1 MNEKEKDSD
10 TRIYALDGLRG
21 LAALA
26 VVAYHYTG
34 GTLRQLLPG
43 AQFVTLF
50 FILSGLVLSIVPLR
64 VGIDTYNWPR
74 YQLRRIAR
82 LAIPTCTAIGICCIV
97 STIAMHM
104 GWKAEEYANA
114 FSTSSPSAWLHNLLT
129 QLDMLSMT
137 TAGTRVDGSTLAM
150 VDLPSWSMC
159 WELLFSLALPV
170 YVIIATDMR
179 FVAPIALACVLL
191 SEWTQWPPLR
201 HMAMFALG
209 VALAKRLTDNGRETM
224 RDVVAVP
231 LALCGIVL
239 VCQSGFGLPKRFRF
253 AAWYCRP
260 TFGRVRMPDIGG
272 GRTYLQRGIRP
283 AFHATCPLAGAHFI
297 QPVSDPSSRPR
308 LDCAVHSRAGSI
320 APGGFVCIVPS
331 GSGGVLSCRGT
342 ACYQTVK
349 EAGKGEKGSLMYF
362 ACAWC
367 FRRNRRFA

>member
-64 VGIDTYNWPR
+64 VGIDTYNWSR

-114 FSTSSPSAWLHNLLT
+114 FSTSSPSVWLHNLLT

-137 TAGTRVDGSTLAM
+137 TAGTRVDGSTSAM

-159 WELLFSLALPV
+159 WGIAFQPRPARIRHHRHRHAIRGTHCARMRAVVGVDAVAAVASHGHVRAWRRVGETAYGQRARDDARRRCRTARPV
-170 YVIIATDMR
+170 
-179 FVAPIALACVLL
+179 
-191 SEWTQWPPLR
+191 W
-201 HMAMFALG
+201 H
-209 VALAKRLTDNGRETM
+209 RL
-224 RDVVAVP
+224 
-231 LALCGIVL
+231 
-239 VCQSGFGLPKRFRF
+239 GLPKRFRF

-320 APGGFVCIVPS
+320 APGGFVRIVPS

-349 EAGKGEKGSLMYF
+349 EAGKGEKGSLMYS

>member
-159 WELLFSLALPV
+159 WELLFQPRPARIRHHRHRHAIRGTHCARMRAVVGVDAVAAVASHGHVRAWRRVGETAYGQRARDDARRRCRTARPV
-170 YVIIATDMR
+170 
-179 FVAPIALACVLL
+179 
-191 SEWTQWPPLR
+191 W
-201 HMAMFALG
+201 H
-209 VALAKRLTDNGRETM
+209 RL
-224 RDVVAVP
+224 
-231 LALCGIVL
+231 
-239 VCQSGFGLPKRFRF
+239 GLPKRFRF

-260 TFGRVRMPDIGG
+260 TFSRVRMPDIGG

-297 QPVSDPSSRPR
+297 QPVSDHLPVR
-308 LDCAVHSRAGSI
+308 DW
-320 APGGFVCIVPS
+320 IVPYIPVQ
-331 GSGGVLSCRGT
+331 GLLRPVVLFALCLLAAEAFYLAVERPATRLSRRLGK
-342 ACYQTVK
+342 VK
-349 EAGKGEKGSLMYF
+349 REA
-362 ACAWC
+362 
-367 FRRNRRFA
+367 

>member
-1 MNEKEKDSD
+1 M
-10 TRIYALDGLRG
+10 R
-21 LAALA
+21 A
-26 VVAYHYTG
+26 VVGVDAVAAVASHG
-34 GTLRQLLPG
+34 HVR
-43 AQFVTLF
+43 AWR
-50 FILSGLVLSIVPLR
+50 R
-64 VGIDTYNWPR
+64 VGETAYGQRARDDA
-74 YQLRRIAR
+74 RRRCRTAR
-82 LAIPTCTAIGICCIV
+82 
-97 STIAMHM
+97 
-104 GWKAEEYANA
+104 
-114 FSTSSPSAWLHNLLT
+114 
-129 QLDMLSMT
+129 
-137 TAGTRVDGSTLAM
+137 
-150 VDLPSWSMC
+150 
-159 WELLFSLALPV
+159 PV
-170 YVIIATDMR
+170 
-179 FVAPIALACVLL
+179 
-191 SEWTQWPPLR
+191 W
-201 HMAMFALG
+201 H
-209 VALAKRLTDNGRETM
+209 RL
-224 RDVVAVP
+224 
-231 LALCGIVL
+231 
-239 VCQSGFGLPKRFRF
+239 GLPKRFRF

>member
-34 GTLRQLLPG
+34 GTLHQLLSG

-150 VDLPSWSMC
+150 ADLPSWSMC

-209 VALAKRLTDNGRETM
+209 VALAKRLTDNGLLPGIVVQPLAVCGCLILV
-224 RDVVAVP
+224 VVALTCNVVSDLLSTPPVRWLGRISFSLYLTHLPVRDWIVP
-231 LALCGIVL
+231 YIPVQGMLRPVVLFALCL
-239 VCQSGFGLPKRFRF
+239 L
-253 AAWYCRP
+253 AAEA
-260 TFGRVRMPDIGG
+260 F
-272 GRTYLQRGIRP
+272 YLAVERP
-283 AFHATCPLAGAHFI
+283 ATRL
-297 QPVSDPSSRPR
+297 SRK
-308 LDCAVHSRAGSI
+308 LGK
-320 APGGFVCIVPS
+320 
-331 GSGGVLSCRGT
+331 
-342 ACYQTVK
+342 VK
-349 EAGKGEKGSLMYF
+349 REA
-362 ACAWC
+362 
-367 FRRNRRFA
+367 

>member
-104 GWKAEEYANA
+104 GVESGRIRK
-114 FSTSSPSAWLHNLLT
+114 
-129 QLDMLSMT
+129 
-137 TAGTRVDGSTLAM
+137 RVQHILAI
-150 VDLPSWSMC
+150 
-159 WELLFSLALPV
+159 SLATQSAHPTRH
-170 YVIIATDMR
+170 AFNDHRRHQSGR
-179 FVAPIALACVLL
+179 FHI
-191 SEWTQWPPLR
+191 
-201 HMAMFALG
+201 G
-209 VALAKRLTDNGRETM
+209 NGRPAIMEHVLGIAFQPRPARIRHHRHRHAIRGTHCARMRAVVGVDAVAAVASHGHVRAWRRVGETAYGQRA
-224 RDVVAVP
+224 RDDARRRCRTARPVWHR
-231 LALCGIVL
+231 L
-239 VCQSGFGLPKRFRF
+239 GLPKRFRF

>member
-74 YQLRRIAR
+74 YQLRRIA
-82 LAIPTCTAIGICCIV
+82 
-97 STIAMHM
+97 
-104 GWKAEEYANA
+104 
-114 FSTSSPSAWLHNLLT
+114 
-129 QLDMLSMT
+129 
-137 TAGTRVDGSTLAM
+137 
-150 VDLPSWSMC
+150 
-159 WELLFSLALPV
+159 SLATQSAHPTRH
-170 YVIIATDMR
+170 AFNDHRRHQSGR
-179 FVAPIALACVLL
+179 FHI
-191 SEWTQWPPLR
+191 
-201 HMAMFALG
+201 G
-209 VALAKRLTDNGRETM
+209 NGRPAIMEHVLGIAFQPRPARIRHHRHRHAIRGTHCARMRAVVGVDAVAAVASHGHVRAWRRVGETAYGQRA
-224 RDVVAVP
+224 RDDARRRCRTARPVWHR
-231 LALCGIVL
+231 L
-239 VCQSGFGLPKRFRF
+239 GLPKRFRF

-283 AFHATCPLAGAHFI
+283 AFHATCPLAGVHFI

-331 GSGGVLSCRGT
+331 GGGGVLSCRGT

-349 EAGKGEKGSLMYF
+349 EAGKGEKGNLMYS
-362 ACAWC
+362 ACMVLRTESPVC
-367 FRRNRRFA
+367 MNGD

>member
-64 VGIDTYNWPR
+64 VGIHLHGDRNLLHR
-74 YQLRRIAR
+74 LHNRHAHGVESGRIR
-82 LAIPTCTAIGICCIV
+82 KRVQHILAI
-97 STIAMHM
+97 
-104 GWKAEEYANA
+104 
-114 FSTSSPSAWLHNLLT
+114 
-129 QLDMLSMT
+129 
-137 TAGTRVDGSTLAM
+137 
-150 VDLPSWSMC
+150 
-159 WELLFSLALPV
+159 SLATQSAHPTRH
-170 YVIIATDMR
+170 AFNDHRRHQSGR
-179 FVAPIALACVLL
+179 FHI
-191 SEWTQWPPLR
+191 
-201 HMAMFALG
+201 G
-209 VALAKRLTDNGRETM
+209 NGRPAIMEHVLGIAFQPRPARIRHHRHRHAIRGTHCARMRAVVGVDAVAAVASHGHVRAWRRVGETAYGQRA
-224 RDVVAVP
+224 RDDARRRCRTARPVWHR
-231 LALCGIVL
+231 L
-239 VCQSGFGLPKRFRF
+239 GLPKRFRF

-308 LDCAVHSRAGSI
+308 LDCAVHSRAG
-320 APGGFVCIVPS
+320 GWE
-331 GSGGVLSCRGT
+331 R
-342 ACYQTVK
+342 
-349 EAGKGEKGSLMYF
+349 
-362 ACAWC
+362 
-367 FRRNRRFA
+367 

>member
-179 FVAPIALACVLL
+179 FVAPIAARMRAVV
-191 SEWTQWPPLR
+191 
-201 HMAMFALG
+201 G
-209 VALAKRLTDNGRETM
+209 VDAVAAVASHGHVRAWRRVGETAYGQRARDDARRRCRTARPVWHRL
-224 RDVVAVP
+224 
-231 LALCGIVL
+231 
-239 VCQSGFGLPKRFRF
+239 GLPKRFRF

-331 GSGGVLSCRGT
+331 GGGGVLSCRGT

-349 EAGKGEKGSLMYF
+349 EAGKGEKGSLMYS
-362 ACAWC
+362 ACAWRC
-367 FRRNRRFA
+367 GRNRRFA

>member
-34 GTLRQLLPG
+34 GALRQLLPG

-64 VGIDTYNWPR
+64 VGIDTYNWSR

-82 LAIPTCTAIGICCIV
+82 LAIPTCTVIGICCIV

-239 VCQSGFGLPKRFRF
+239 VCQSGFGLLPGIV
-253 AAWYCRP
+253 AQPLAVCGCLILVVVAL
-260 TFGRVRMPDIGG
+260 TCNV
-272 GRTYLQRGIRP
+272 GIRP

-331 GSGGVLSCRGT
+331 GGGGVLSCRGT

-349 EAGKGEKGSLMYF
+349 EAGKGEKGSLMYS
-362 ACAWC
+362 ACAWRC
-367 FRRNRRFA
+367 GRNRRFA

>member
-239 VCQSGFGLPKRFRF
+239 VCQSGFGLLPGIV
-253 AAWYCRP
+253 AQPLA
-260 TFGRVRMPDIGG
+260 VRMPDIGG

>member
-1 MNEKEKDSD
+1 
-10 TRIYALDGLRG
+10 
-21 LAALA
+21 
-26 VVAYHYTG
+26 
-34 GTLRQLLPG
+34 
-43 AQFVTLF
+43 
-50 FILSGLVLSIVPLR
+50 
-64 VGIDTYNWPR
+64 
-74 YQLRRIAR
+74 
-82 LAIPTCTAIGICCIV
+82 
-97 STIAMHM
+97 
-104 GWKAEEYANA
+104 
-114 FSTSSPSAWLHNLLT
+114 
-129 QLDMLSMT
+129 MT
-137 TAGTRVDGSTLAM
+137 TAGTRVDGSILAM
-150 VDLPSWSMC
+150 ADLPSWSMC

-170 YVIIATDMR
+170 YVIVATDMR

-239 VCQSGFGLPKRFRF
+239 VCQSGFGLLLR
-253 AAWYCRP
+253 YCRP

-297 QPVSDPSSRPR
+297 QPVSDPSSSPR

-320 APGGFVCIVPS
+320 APGGFRFALCLLAA
-331 GSGGVLSCRGT
+331 GGVLSCRGT

-349 EAGKGEKGSLMYF
+349 EAGKGEKGSLMYS

-367 FRRNRRFA
+367 FRRNAGLHECRLSDRYTLPARTCSVCSGQGVASETDPAETCPATGKSVAITLEHGIHGSAYLPGVPSCARQIPSGSWSWAVVHSASLATDAPPRWLPKAT

>member
-64 VGIDTYNWPR
+64 VGIDTYNWSR
-74 YQLRRIAR
+74 YQLRRIRQTRHPHLHGNRDLLHRLHNRHAHGVESGR
-82 LAIPTCTAIGICCIV
+82 IRKRVQHILAI
-97 STIAMHM
+97 
-104 GWKAEEYANA
+104 
-114 FSTSSPSAWLHNLLT
+114 
-129 QLDMLSMT
+129 
-137 TAGTRVDGSTLAM
+137 
-150 VDLPSWSMC
+150 
-159 WELLFSLALPV
+159 SLAPQS
-170 YVIIATDMR
+170 AHPTRHAFNDHRRHQSGR
-179 FVAPIALACVLL
+179 FHI
-191 SEWTQWPPLR
+191 
-201 HMAMFALG
+201 G
-209 VALAKRLTDNGRETM
+209 NGRPAIMEHVLGTAFQPRPARIRHHRHRHAIRGTHCARMRAVVGVDAVAAVASHGHVRAWRRVGETAYGQRA
-224 RDVVAVP
+224 RDDARRRCRTARPVWHR
-231 LALCGIVL
+231 L
-239 VCQSGFGLPKRFRF
+239 GLPKRFRF

-331 GSGGVLSCRGT
+331 GGGGVLSCRGT

-349 EAGKGEKGSLMYF
+349 EAGKGEKGSLMYS
-362 ACAWC
+362 ACAWRC
-367 FRRNRRFA
+367 GRNRRFA

>member
-159 WELLFSLALPV
+159 WGIAFQPRPARIRHHRHRHAIRGTHCARMRAVVGVDAVAAVASHGHVRAWRRVGETAYGQRARDDARRRCRTARPV
-170 YVIIATDMR
+170 
-179 FVAPIALACVLL
+179 
-191 SEWTQWPPLR
+191 W
-201 HMAMFALG
+201 H
-209 VALAKRLTDNGRETM
+209 RL
-224 RDVVAVP
+224 
-231 LALCGIVL
+231 
-239 VCQSGFGLPKRFRF
+239 GLPKRFRF

>member
-82 LAIPTCTAIGICCIV
+82 LRHPHLHGDRNLL
-97 STIAMHM
+97 HR
-104 GWKAEEYANA
+104 
-114 FSTSSPSAWLHNLLT
+114 LHNRHAHGVGKRKNT
-129 QLDMLSMT
+129 QT
-137 TAGTRVDGSTLAM
+137 QFQHILAI
-150 VDLPSWSMC
+150 
-159 WELLFSLALPV
+159 SLATQSAHPTRH
-170 YVIIATDMR
+170 AFNDHRRHQSGR
-179 FVAPIALACVLL
+179 FHI
-191 SEWTQWPPLR
+191 
-201 HMAMFALG
+201 G
-209 VALAKRLTDNGRETM
+209 NGRPAIMEHVLGIAFQPRPARIRHHRHRHAIRGTHCARMRAVVGVDAVAAVASHGHVRAWRRVGETAYGQRA
-224 RDVVAVP
+224 RDDARRRCRTARPVWHR
-231 LALCGIVL
+231 L
-239 VCQSGFGLPKRFRF
+239 GLPKRFRF

-362 ACAWC
+362 ACAMVL
-367 FRRNRRFA
+367 